1 MTYMQSWKS
10 HRLTSHTWLGL
21 NPQIRR
27 PLSRIVGAIGF
38 LFSVGMF
45 SGTFTVKTGVSFRH
59 SLRHRNSASASV
71 VSTLKSVCLSGKT
84 TLISVKTT
92 LLSVKTTLP
101 LSYRVLEM
109 TLLSAKIKSHSK
121 VSKRHSKSHFQHS
134 IR

>member
-1 MTYMQSWKS
+1 MNVEENWIFNW
-10 HRLTSHTWLGL
+10 SHTSIIVNFKSVMFPEINTHTLKLIYHIGLHIL
-21 NPQIRR
+21 NPH
-27 PLSRIVGAIGF
+27 
-38 LFSVGMF
+38 
-45 SGTFTVKTGVSFRH
+45 TVKTGVSFRH

-84 TLISVKTT
+84 TLKSVKTT
-92 LLSVKTTLP
+92 LWSVKTTLT

-109 TLLSAKIKSHSK
+109 TLWSAEIKSHSK

>member
-1 MTYMQSWKS
+1 VSLKT
-10 HRLTSHTWLGL
+10 TGL
-21 NPQIRR
+21 KLHSKNW
-27 PLSRIVGAIGF
+27 
-38 LFSVGMF
+38 SVVW
-45 SGTFTVKTGVSFRH
+45 SVV

-84 TLISVKTT
+84 TNKQINKIKIKNKIKVKTTLLSVKTT

-101 LSYRVLEM
+101 LSQRVLKM
-109 TLLSAKIKSHSK
+109 TLLSAEIKSHSK